1 MRIVLKKA
9 LLSDFRPTS
18 PNGFLPPYR
27 FWMMDPSLLWSLMLT
42 PPNPDGSSSAEMA
55 NSLRLCFILN
65 GIIALIHNYFRR
77 VLALPFDTAVGVHFD
92 QMDADAFRGFV
103 PLVTIESKTSNNYPF
118 VEE

>member
-1 MRIVLKKA
+1 MLHSYWTQVNLG
-9 LLSDFRPTS
+9 FY
-18 PNGFLPPYR
+18 PN
-27 FWMMDPSLLWSLMLT
+27 
-42 PPNPDGSSSAEMA
+42 
-55 NSLRLCFILN
+55 LR
-65 GIIALIHNYFRR
+65 IIALIHNYFRR